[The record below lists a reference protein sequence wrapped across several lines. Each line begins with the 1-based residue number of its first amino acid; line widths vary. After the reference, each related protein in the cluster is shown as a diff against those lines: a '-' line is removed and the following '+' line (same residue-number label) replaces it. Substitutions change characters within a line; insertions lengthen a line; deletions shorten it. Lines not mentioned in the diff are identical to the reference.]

1 MSAVMPENDSIIER
15 LAVQQTCL
23 FIRFVKISKKLFR
36 HANLSQIF
44 GHKLIVAAQAFVFI
58 CKNPRKGQKMKYR
71 FTEPIEKK
79 RSSSYGT
86 NYYVCKSR
94 KLSRRVTAFST
105 TVFDCM
111 MLLEADAKVAW
122 YCERPLKIDFFMDG
136 EKKTIC
142 PDLYV
147 AYADGT
153 DEFLLV
159 RNTTDEETSKLI
171 ALVSS
176 WGKQSGES
184 IKVMTADD
192 IYKGPFYIRNIC
204 LIAARARRCKT
215 TDKSSDRAFLG
226 ILREIGPASI
236 GDLIERG
243 YLSRVNAI
251 TYIADLYFRG
261 FVGMRDISN
270 TPISFKT
277 EVNVNANEK
286 I

>member
-1 MSAVMPENDSIIER
+1 
-15 LAVQQTCL
+15 
-23 FIRFVKISKKLFR
+23 
-36 HANLSQIF
+36 
-44 GHKLIVAAQAFVFI
+44 
-58 CKNPRKGQKMKYR
+58 MKYR
-71 FTEPIEKK
+71 FTKPIEKK

-94 KLSRRVTAFST
+94 KLSRKVTAFST

-111 MLLEADAKVAW
+111 MILKTDAKVAW

-153 DEFLLV
+153 DEFLWV

-184 IKVMTADD
+184 IKGMTADD
-192 IYKGPFYIRNIC
+192 IYKGSFYIPSQKRACSNREASTERF
-204 LIAARARRCKT
+204 LIIPTCALSGSGTCGL
-215 TDKSSDRAFLG
+215 LG
-226 ILREIGPASI
+226 
-236 GDLIERG
+236 
-243 YLSRVNAI
+243 
-251 TYIADLYFRG
+251 
-261 FVGMRDISN
+261 
-270 TPISFKT
+270 
-277 EVNVNANEK
+277 
-286 I
+286 